1 MPLGR
6 TLRAGHAFVTAGRL
20 QRLFFALKYFSHRQV
35 AENRHSSV
43 KHSLLYLKVLSP
55 EYAQISGRDCTHL
68 LFQNI
73 QTFYSASEMSFT
85 IFKKNL
91 AVPGL
96 SCSMWDLF
104 QLWQVGSSSST
115 RDWTQAS
122 YTGSTE
128 PRDHPVAGPAKSPC
142 FTNLIIK

>member
-35 AENRHSSV
+35 AENRHSSI
-43 KHSLLYLKVLSP
+43 KYSLLYLNVLSP

-85 IFKKNL
+85 IFFFKIWLCQVLIVACVIFFSCGKWAL
-91 AVPGL
+91 APQPGIEPKPPTLGAWSHGTTLWLVQRKVPVL
-96 SCSMWDLF
+96 
-104 QLWQVGSSSST
+104 
-115 RDWTQAS
+115 
-122 YTGSTE
+122 
-128 PRDHPVAGPAKSPC
+128 
-142 FTNLIIK
+142 